1 MRPSNQR
8 RRQPTTMKKR
18 KQLLELATAAATC
31 CSMFLLPSS
40 SYAFTIS
47 FAVPP
52 TLVSPRTKE
61 SIVTA
66 PTSPTLQTMT
76 NTKMAPSFQ
85 NNVRSRKQRTQ
96 YKQNKKK
103 HQRRNDDGYQND
115 NGTLLKIQPL
125 HRLTTSKLAERRT
138 FVETDEPNL
147 FHDQGAIPN
156 VERTRNLQK
165 RVISSTFLSRRSID
179 RSLARLLL
187 LNMIIFLLQEFHKLK
202 QLYIAKE
209 MTQKAFLSTISSID
223 ISGFPGI
230 KQENDEVSN
239 DEDVP
244 YRYLTNLKEDNHIVA
259 MNEVLNAQDR
269 MQPIWKAA
277 GQAVLD
283 YALI

>member
-1 MRPSNQR
+1 
-8 RRQPTTMKKR
+8 MKKR

-31 CSMFLLPSS
+31 CSMFQMPSS
-40 SYAFTIS
+40 SSAFTIS

-52 TLVSPRTKE
+52 TLVSSLTKE

-85 NNVRSRKQRTQ
+85 NEVRSRKQRTQ

-103 HQRRNDDGYQND
+103 HQRRNDDGYQDD

-125 HRLTTSKLAERRT
+125 HRLTTSRLAERRT
-138 FVETDEPNL
+138 TSVETDEPNL

-230 KQENDEVSN
+230 NQENGEALN

-244 YRYLTNLKEDNHIVA
+244 YRYLTNLKDDNHIVA

-269 MQPIWKAA
+269 MQPIWNAA
-277 GQAVLD
+277 GQA
-283 YALI
+283 ALEYGLI